1 MPPTG
6 RPGWL
11 LAAMLAVYGYRQ
23 ACWLKYCRIPKRKT
37 STNPVREGEVSE
49 ASANLVYACDQWEI
63 DLGRR
68 ELRSRGIPVPLGGRA
83 FEIVTVLVQS
93 ATQLVTKDHMMEQV
107 WSGAVVG
114 EGTLHVHISAVRKAL
129 GSDRAMLKTVSGR
142 GYRLLGNW
150 TPQQREGISRPV
162 HSSVTHTSG
171 APPANNFPPVIKRL
185 IGRAAACQF
194 VRDLVSAY
202 RVVTLTGPGGIGKT
216 SLAIKAVR
224 YLLPDFE
231 DGGWLVELASL
242 SDPGLVPSTV
252 ASTLG
257 LKLTGE
263 ISADSVAR
271 AVGARHLVLVLDNC
285 EHVIDAVASLAE
297 TFTRLCPRT
306 TIVATSREV
315 LRIDG
320 ESVYRVPP
328 LEVPALG
335 QAAPD
340 YIMQYSAVE
349 LFVARTNAL
358 NSGFSPDAED
368 LASIATICRRL
379 DGIPLAIEFA
389 AARAA
394 VLGVQLVAAG
404 LRDRFAL
411 LTTGRRTALPRQRTL
426 RATLD
431 WSHELLPDAERRLLR
446 RLAVF
451 AGGFT
456 IDAAAAVMAD
466 TGFDASAVLDGIAN
480 LVAKS
485 WVALD
490 KSGSAARWTL
500 LETIRAY
507 ALEKLVEHAEADVAA
522 QHHALYFRDLFT
534 PQARG
539 ATSSLSDE
547 DLARHVREI
556 DNVRAALDWSFSPAG
571 DQAIGIDLT
580 AAYAPVWRHLSLM
593 SECRER
599 CERALLGL
607 EPHVTANMR
616 LRMELQ
622 FALAGAM
629 FITMG
634 PAEQAKNLLTEALET
649 ADALNDLHAQAEA
662 LSTLLAIYIF
672 RGEYARAQIAAERIE
687 PIAHRIGDAI
697 QLRFA
702 YQQIGTTLFLR
713 GRHREAQQ
721 YLDRVLRSPAASGD
735 RRDSV
740 YYNSNDHAVARAM
753 LARALWMQ
761 GFTEQALNEARL
773 SLKELQGADH
783 HLLLC
788 RILYHGITRI
798 ATMTGDF
805 VTADREITRLI
816 QAATGLNAHLWET
829 AGRFLKGQL
838 LVERGE
844 FAQGLLVLRDAFETC
859 DRTGWRL
866 SYAEF
871 KGALAL
877 GLAGTGRLD
886 EALVAL
892 DDAIAADREGADGYV
907 WYVPELLRIKGEVL
921 RRQAADQ
928 STLAEDCFNQA
939 AQLAHQ
945 QGALFWELRVA
956 LSVSRLRVSQGRL
969 HEARAPLASV
979 YDRFTEGFATAD
991 LQAAR
996 TMLEGLPP

>member
-1 MPPTG
+1 MKG
-6 RPGWL
+6 
-11 LAAMLAVYGYRQ
+11 
-23 ACWLKYCRIPKRKT
+23 KT
-37 STNPVREGEVSE
+37 SACLIGEAGVSE
-49 ASANLVYACDQWEI
+49 ASGNLVYACAQWEI

-93 ATQLVTKDHMMEQV
+93 ATELVTKDHMMERV
-107 WSGAVVG
+107 WPGAIVG

-129 GSDRAMLKTVSGR
+129 GLDRAMLKTVSGR
-142 GYRLLGNW
+142 GYRLLGSW
-150 TPQQREGISRPV
+150 TPQQREASAAPV
-162 HSSVTHTSG
+162 YSSLTRTSG
-171 APPANNFPPVIKRL
+171 APPANNFPPLITRL
-185 IGRAAACQF
+185 IGRAAAAQF

-216 SLAIKAVR
+216 SLAVKAVR

-231 DGGWLVELASL
+231 DGGWIVELASL

-257 LKLTGE
+257 LKLAGE
-263 ISADSVAR
+263 ISAESVAR

-285 EHVIDAVASLAE
+285 EHVIDAVANLAE
-297 TFTRLCPRT
+297 TFTRLCPRM

-328 LEVPALG
+328 LDVPAPG
-335 QAAPD
+335 QAPD
-340 YIMQYSAVE
+340 YILQYSAVE
-349 LFVARTNAL
+349 LFVARTKAL
-358 NSGFSPDAED
+358 NAGFSPHAED

-394 VLGVQLVAAG
+394 VLSVQLVAAG

-411 LTTGRRTALPRQRTL
+411 LTAGRRTALPRHRTL

-431 WSHELLPDAERRLLR
+431 WSHELLPEAERRLLR

-451 AGGFT
+451 PGGFT

-466 TGFDASAVLDGIAN
+466 TGFDASAVLNGIAN

-485 WVALD
+485 WVAQD
-490 KSGSAARWTL
+490 KSGAAARWTL

-534 PQARG
+534 PRARG
-539 ATSSLSDE
+539 ATSSLSNE
-547 DLARHVREI
+547 DLARCVREI

-571 DQAIGIDLT
+571 DTTIGVDLT
-580 AAYAPVWRHLSLM
+580 AAYTPVWQHLSLTI
-593 SECRER
+593 ECRER

-607 EPHVTANMR
+607 VPHVSANMR

-622 FALAGAM
+622 MALAAAI

-634 PAEQAKNLLTEALET
+634 PAEQAKTLLTEALET
-649 ADALNDLHAQAEA
+649 ADALNDLHAQVGA
-662 LSTLLAIYIF
+662 LSTLLSIYYF
-672 RGEYARAQIAAERIE
+672 RGEYAMAQIAAERIE
-687 PIAHRIGDAI
+687 QIAHRIGDPI
-697 QLRFA
+697 YLRFA
-702 YQQIGTTLFLR
+702 YQPLGTTLIPR
-713 GRHREAQQ
+713 GRPREAQQ
-721 YLDRVLRSPAASGD
+721 YLERVLRFSAAPGD
-735 RRDSV
+735 RRDAT
-740 YYNSNDHAVARAM
+740 YYNSNDRALTRAM
-753 LARALWMQ
+753 LARALWIQ
-761 GFTEQALNEARL
+761 GFADQALKEARL
-773 SLKELQGADH
+773 SLEELQGTDH
-783 HLLLC
+783 PLQLC
-788 RILYHGITRI
+788 RILHHGICRI
-798 ATMTGDF
+798 ATMTGD
-805 VTADREITRLI
+805 VATADREIARLI
-816 QAATGLNAHLWET
+816 EAATDLNAHLWET
-829 AGRFLKGQL
+829 VGHFLKGQL

-844 FAQGLLVLRDAFETC
+844 FAQGLLVLRGAFETC
-859 DRTGWRL
+859 ERTGWHI
-866 SYAEF
+866 SYSEF

-877 GLAGTGRLD
+877 GLAGTGRLY
-886 EALVAL
+886 EALVAV
-892 DDAIAADREGADGYV
+892 DDAMAADREGADGHG
-907 WYVPELLRIKGEVL
+907 WYAPELLRIKGEVL
-921 RRQAADQ
+921 LRQAADQ
-928 STLAEDCFNQA
+928 PTLAAEDCFNQA
-939 AQLAHQ
+939 AQIAREQ
-945 QGALFWELRVA
+945 SALFWELRVA
-956 LSVSRLRVSQGRL
+956 LSIARLRMSQGRH

-996 TMLEGLPP
+996 TLLEGLPP

>member
-1 MPPTG
+1 MKG
-6 RPGWL
+6 KASADL
-11 LAAMLAVYGYRQ
+11 
-23 ACWLKYCRIPKRKT
+23 
-37 STNPVREGEVSE
+37 VREGEMSE
-49 ASANLVYACDQWEI
+49 ASANLVYACEQWEI

-68 ELRSRGIPVPLGGRA
+68 ELRSRGLPVPLGGRA

-93 ATQLVTKDHMMEQV
+93 ATEFVTKDHLMERV
-107 WSGAVVG
+107 WPGATVG
-114 EGTLHVHISAVRKAL
+114 EGTIHVHISAVRKAL
-129 GSDRAMLKTVSGR
+129 GQDRGLLKTASGR

-150 TPQQREGISRPV
+150 TPQQRE
-162 HSSVTHTSG
+162 VT
-171 APPANNFPPVIKRL
+171 APPVYSSPTRTPSAPSANNFPPLITRL
-185 IGRAAACQF
+185 IGRAAAAQF

-257 LKLTGE
+257 LKLSGE
-263 ISADSVAR
+263 ISAESVAR

-285 EHVIDAVASLAE
+285 EHVIDTVANLAE
-297 TFTRLCPRT
+297 TFTRLCPRA
-306 TIVATSREV
+306 TIVTTSREI

-320 ESVYRVPP
+320 ESVYRVPA
-328 LEVPALG
+328 LEVPAPE
-335 QAAPD
+335 QATPD
-340 YIMQYSAVE
+340 TIMRYSAVE
-349 LFVARTNAL
+349 LFVARTKAL
-358 NSGFSPDAED
+358 NAGFSPHAED

-394 VLGVQLVAAG
+394 VLTVQLVAAG

-431 WSHELLPDAERRLLR
+431 WSHELLPETERRLLR

-451 AGGFT
+451 PGGFT
-456 IDAAAAVMAD
+456 VDAAAAVMTD

-490 KSGSAARWTL
+490 KSGAGARWTL

-507 ALEKLVEHAEADVAA
+507 AIEKLAESDESNDAQRRHAAF
-522 QHHALYFRDLFT
+522 FRDHFAL
-534 PQARG
+534 QARG
-539 ATSSLSDE
+539 ARPSLSD
-547 DLARHVREI
+547 DNLARHVREI

-571 DQAIGIDLT
+571 DQAIGVDLT
-580 AAYAPVWRHLSLM
+580 AAYAPVWRHLSQM
-593 SECRER
+593 SECSER

-607 EPHVTANMR
+607 EPPVTANMP

-622 FALAGAM
+622 INLASAI

-634 PAEQAKNLLTEALET
+634 PPEQAKALLTKALET
-649 ADALNDLHAQAEA
+649 ADALNDLNAQAGA
-662 LSTLLAIYIF
+662 LSMLISIYF
-672 RGEYARAQIAAERIE
+672 ARGELGRAQIAAERIE
-687 PIAHRIGDAI
+687 QVAHRIGDPVH
-697 QLRFA
+697 LRFA
-702 YQQIGTTLFLR
+702 YQQMANTLLTR
-713 GRHREAQQ
+713 GRSREAQQ
-721 YLDRVLRSPAASGD
+721 YLERLLRSPAASGD
-735 RRDSV
+735 PRDAI
-740 YYNSNDHAVARAM
+740 YYNSNDHAADRAT
-753 LARALWMQ
+753 LAQALWMQ
-761 GFTEQALNEARL
+761 GFAEQAVNEARL
-773 SLKELQGADH
+773 CLKELQGADH
-783 HLLLC
+783 PLLLC
-788 RILYHGITRI
+788 RALYGIGRMS
-798 ATMTGDF
+798 TMICDF
-805 VTADREITRLI
+805 ATADREIARLI
-816 QAATGLNAHLWET
+816 EVTKGSNVHFWEAAAH
-829 AGRFLKGQL
+829 FLKGKL

-844 FAQGLLVLRDAFETC
+844 FAQGILVLRDAFETS
-859 DRTGWRL
+859 DRTGWHI
-866 SYAEF
+866 SYEEY

-886 EALVAL
+886 EALHAV
-892 DDAIAADREGADGYV
+892 DDAMAADRKKSDGRG
-907 WYVPELLRIKGEVL
+907 WYAPELLRIKGEVL
-921 RRQAADQ
+921 LQQAAAQ
-928 STLAEDCFNQA
+928 LVLPAEDCFTKS
-939 AQLAHQ
+939 AQMARE

-956 LSVSRLRVSQGRL
+956 LSVARLRVSQGRH
-969 HEARAPLASV
+969 HEARALLVSV

-991 LQAAR
+991 MQAAR
-996 TMLEGLPP
+996 TLLEGLPP

>member
-1 MPPTG
+1 MKGKT
-6 RPGWL
+6 
-11 LAAMLAVYGYRQ
+11 AADL
-23 ACWLKYCRIPKRKT
+23 
-37 STNPVREGEVSE
+37 VREGEMSE
-49 ASANLVYACDQWEI
+49 AGANLVFACEQWEI

-93 ATQLVTKDHMMEQV
+93 ATELVTKDHMMERV
-107 WSGAVVG
+107 WPGAIVG

-129 GSDRAMLKTVSGR
+129 GQDRAMLKTVSGR
-142 GYRLLGNW
+142 GYRLLGSW
-150 TPQQREGISRPV
+150 TSQRRETAPPV
-162 HSSVTHTSG
+162 YSPLTRRSG
-171 APPANNFPPVIKRL
+171 APPPNNFPPLITRL

-257 LKLTGE
+257 LKLAGE
-263 ISADSVAR
+263 ISAESVAR
-271 AVGARHLVLVLDNC
+271 AVGGRHLLLVLDNC
-285 EHVIDAVASLAE
+285 EHVIDAAANLAE

-306 TIVATSREV
+306 TIMATSREI

-328 LEVPALG
+328 LDVPALG

-340 YIMQYSAVE
+340 SIMQYSAVE
-349 LFVARTNAL
+349 LFVARTKAL
-358 NSGFSPDAED
+358 NAGFSPHAED
-368 LASIATICRRL
+368 LASIATICRHL

-394 VLGVQLVAAG
+394 VLSVQGVAAG
-404 LRDRFAL
+404 LSDRFAL
-411 LTTGRRTALPRQRTL
+411 LTAGRRTALPRQRTL

-451 AGGFT
+451 PGGFT
-456 IDAAAAVMAD
+456 IDAATAVMTD

-485 WVALD
+485 WVTLD
-490 KSGSAARWTL
+490 KSGAAARWTL

-507 ALEKLVEHAEADVAA
+507 ALEKLVEHAEADIAA
-522 QHHALYFRDLFT
+522 EHHASYFRDLFT

-539 ATSSLSDE
+539 ARSSLSDE

-556 DNVRAALDWSFSPAG
+556 DNVRAALDWSFSSAEG
-571 DQAIGIDLT
+571 QAIGVDLT
-580 AAYAPVWRHLSLM
+580 AVYAPVWRHLSLM

-599 CERALLGL
+599 CERALLSL
-607 EPHVTANMR
+607 EPHVTANMS

-622 FALAGAM
+622 IAVAGAI

-634 PAEQAKNLLTEALET
+634 PPEQAKTLLTEALET
-649 ADALNDLHAQAEA
+649 ADALNDLNAQAEA
-662 LSTLLAIYIF
+662 LSTLLAIYAS
-672 RGEYARAQIAAERIE
+672 RGEYGRAQIAAERIE
-687 PIAHRIGDAI
+687 KIAHGIGNPI
-697 QLRFA
+697 HLRVA
-702 YQQIGTTLFLR
+702 YRLMGLTLLSS
-713 GRHREAQQ
+713 GKPREARQ
-721 YLDRVLRSPAASGD
+721 YLERVLRFPAAPGD
-735 RRDSV
+735 RHGV
-740 YYNSNDHAVARAM
+740 IYYNSNDHAVARAV
-753 LARALWMQ
+753 LARALWIQ
-761 GFTEQALNEARL
+761 GFAEQALNEARL
-773 SLKELQGADH
+773 SLKELQGTDH
-783 HLLLC
+783 QLQLC
-788 RILYHGITRI
+788 RILYHGICRI

-805 VTADREITRLI
+805 ATADREIARLI
-816 QAATGLNAHLWET
+816 EVATGLNAHVWET
-829 AGRFLKGQL
+829 SGHFLKGKL

-844 FAQGLLVLRDAFETC
+844 YAQGLPVLRDAFETC
-859 DRTGWRL
+859 DRTGWHI

-871 KGALAL
+871 KSALAL
-877 GLAGTGRLD
+877 AFAGTGRLD
-886 EALVAL
+886 EALGAVDEAM
-892 DDAIAADREGADGYV
+892 AAAGEGEDGHGHGHG

-921 RRQAADQ
+921 LQQAADP
-928 STLAEDCFNQA
+928 STLAAEDCFKQA
-939 AQLAHQ
+939 AQMAGE
-945 QGALFWELRVA
+945 QGALFWELRIA
-956 LSVSRLRVSQGRL
+956 LSVARLRVSQGRH
-969 HEARAPLASV
+969 HEVRAPLASV

>member
-1 MPPTG
+1 
-6 RPGWL
+6 
-11 LAAMLAVYGYRQ
+11 
-23 ACWLKYCRIPKRKT
+23 
-37 STNPVREGEVSE
+37 VSE

-83 FEIVTVLVQS
+83 FEIVTVLVKS
-93 ATQLVTKDHMMEQV
+93 ATELVTKDHMMERV
-107 WSGAVVG
+107 WPGAVVG

-129 GSDRAMLKTVSGR
+129 GPDRAMLKTVSGR
-142 GYRLLGNW
+142 GYRLLGSW
-150 TPQQREGISRPV
+150 TPQQQEGTAPPV
-162 HSSVTHTSG
+162 SSSPTRTSG
-171 APPANNFPPVIKRL
+171 APPANNFPPLITRL

-257 LKLTGE
+257 LKLSGE
-263 ISADSVAR
+263 ISAESVAR
-271 AVGARHLVLVLDNC
+271 AVGGRHLLLVLDNC
-285 EHVIDAVASLAE
+285 EHVIDGAANLAE

-328 LEVPALG
+328 LDVPAPG

-340 YIMQYSAVE
+340 YIMQYSAAE
-349 LFVARTNAL
+349 LFVARTKAL
-358 NSGFSPDAED
+358 NAGFSPTAED

-394 VLGVQLVAAG
+394 VLTVQLVAAG

-411 LTTGRRTALPRQRTL
+411 LTAGRRTALPRQRTL
-426 RATLD
+426 RATFD
-431 WSHELLPDAERRLLR
+431 WSHELLLETERRLLR

-480 LVAKS
+480 LIAKS

-490 KSGSAARWTL
+490 KSGAAARWAL

-507 ALEKLVEHAEADVAA
+507 ALEKLVEHAEADIAA
-522 QHHALYFRDLFT
+522 EHHALYFRDLFT

-539 ATSSLSDE
+539 ARSSLSDE
-547 DLARHVREI
+547 DLARCVREI
-556 DNVRAALDWSFSPAG
+556 DNVRAALDWSFSSAG
-571 DQAIGIDLT
+571 DPAIGVDLT

-599 CERALLGL
+599 CERALFSL
-607 EPHVTANMR
+607 ESDVTANMS

-622 FALAGAM
+622 MDLAAAI

-634 PAEQAKNLLTEALET
+634 PPEQAKTLLTEALET
-649 ADALNDLHAQAEA
+649 ADALNDLNAQARA
-662 LSTLLAIYIF
+662 LSTLISIYAS
-672 RGEYARAQIAAERIE
+672 RGEYGRARIAAERIE
-687 PIAHRIGDAI
+687 QIATRIGDPI
-697 QLRFA
+697 HFRFA
-702 YQQIGTTLFLR
+702 YQQMGTTLLWG
-713 GRHREAQQ
+713 GRPREAQQ
-721 YLDRVLRSPAASGD
+721 YLERVLRFPAAPGD
-735 RRDSV
+735 RRGAI
-740 YYNSNDHAVARAM
+740 YYNPNDRAVTRAM

-761 GFTEQALNEARL
+761 GFTDQALNEARL
-773 SLKELQGADH
+773 SLEEQGDH
-783 HLLLC
+783 QLLLC
-788 RILYHGITRI
+788 RILYHGISRI

-805 VTADREITRLI
+805 ATADREIARLI
-816 QAATGLNAHLWET
+816 AVANRFNAQVWVTSGH
-829 AGRFLKGQL
+829 FLKGKL

-844 FAQGLLVLRDAFETC
+844 YAQGLLVLRNAFETC
-859 DRTGWRL
+859 DRTGWHI
-866 SYAEF
+866 SYSEF

-877 GLAGTGRLD
+877 GLARTGRLD

-892 DDAIAADREGADGYV
+892 DDAMEADREGEHG
-907 WYVPELLRIKGEVL
+907 WYAPELLRIKGEVL
-921 RRQAADQ
+921 LQQAADQ
-928 STLAEDCFNQA
+928 STLAAEDCFNQA
-939 AQLAHQ
+939 AQMARE

-956 LSVSRLRVSQGRL
+956 LSIARLRVSQGRH
-969 HEARAPLASV
+969 HEARAPLAWV